1 MVLETALAGGGG
13 PVKTL
18 KTWKSP
24 DWWLAVAAD
33 DFHMSVKHCY
43 NEQIAKVSQAQCQV
57 ASQIVPAECLRAQSV
72 YSDLVKR
79 QLVIIYLCFPLSKV
93 HPVGF
98 GSQNFCSYVGALWD
112 MWPVPG

>member
-1 MVLETALAGGGG
+1 MMIITLRNVFLTLHHRAAERENEEQSGG

-43 NEQIAKVSQAQCQV
+43 NEQIAQVSQAQCQV
-57 ASQIVPAECLRAQSV
+57 AQPRNLYQQNASGHKVCT
-72 YSDLVKR
+72 
-79 QLVIIYLCFPLSKV
+79 QL
-93 HPVGF
+93 
-98 GSQNFCSYVGALWD
+98 
-112 MWPVPG
+112 

>member
-1 MVLETALAGGGG
+1 MMIITLRNVFLTLHHRAAERENEEQSGG

-93 HPVGF
+93 RPMLHG
-98 GSQNFCSYVGALWD
+98 
-112 MWPVPG
+112 